1 MLIALTQIAKGSKV
15 MAHVASA
22 VLNFIESYTPDILT
36 PYSGGIVSK
45 LPILLQNGNRTVQ
58 EKALTSLVSV
68 AISSQEKF
76 QKYYDVV
83 MPYLK
88 VVQVN
93 ITDNCTL
100 LAKMMECISLV
111 VGKENFFSTMS
122 STMPLSHGETLSLV

>member
-100 LAKMMECISLV
+100 LAKMMECIS
-111 VGKENFFSTMS
+111 
-122 STMPLSHGETLSLV
+122 